1 MSTEL
6 YHTHPRFRNNFDFLR
21 LFTAVYVV
29 MLHSYGLT
37 GQLDNEPLRSW
48 GSTTFNFSF
57 VRLSL
62 FFCISGY
69 LVMQSAMRSTGLGDF
84 AWRRLLRI
92 QPLLIVVT
100 LVSIFIIGPLF
111 SSLDIATYFKQLQTW
126 THLRNIFP
134 PTGIQ
139 YNLPGVFQANSVETS
154 VNGSLWTLVIEE
166 RLYIACMIIFFAGST
181 GKRKAYIFLAI
192 AYNLIYIINTNLWH
206 FSDSIIIN
214 GNAAFYSLMFV
225 NAGLL
230 FHLNIDFQSHK
241 KIIWLPLLLLL
252 TLAAA
257 HFKNCFFLLIFI
269 VPCLVMEIAF
279 SRSFL
284 NRTARF
290 GDFSYG
296 IFLFSF
302 PVQQSVISLT
312 NGNITPIPL
321 FAITILITLPLAV
334 LSWHFLEKKMLSL
347 KHRPWFK
354 KIPPPSTSSEP
365 RH

>member
-1 MSTEL
+1 
-6 YHTHPRFRNNFDFLR
+6 
-21 LFTAVYVV
+21 

-37 GQLDNEPLRSW
+37 GQLDDEPLRSW
-48 GSTTFNFSF
+48 GSNTFNFSF
-57 VRLSL
+57 VRLGL

-69 LVMQSAMRSTGLGDF
+69 LVAQSAMRSPGLGDF

-92 QPLLIVVT
+92 QPLLLVVT
-100 LVSIFIIGPLF
+100 LMSIFIIGPLF
-111 SSLDIATYFKQLQTW
+111 TSLDTATYFKQFQTW
-126 THLRNIFP
+126 AYLRNIFP

-139 YNLPGVFQANSVETS
+139 YNLPGVFQNNSVETS

-166 RLYIACMIIFFAGST
+166 RLYIACLLIFFAGSV
-181 GKRKAYIFLAI
+181 GKQKAYIIPAI

-206 FSDSIIIN
+206 FSDSIIIS

-230 FHLNIDFQSHK
+230 FHLHIDFQSHK

-257 HFKNCFFLLIFI
+257 HVKECFFLLIFI
-269 VPCLVMEIAF
+269 VPFLVMEIAF
-279 SRSFL
+279 SQSFL

-312 NGNITPIPL
+312 NGSIAPL
-321 FAITILITLPLAV
+321 QLFTITILITLPLAI
-334 LSWHFLEKKMLSL
+334 LSWHFIEKKMLSL

-354 KIPPPSTSSEP
+354 KPPAASINSES